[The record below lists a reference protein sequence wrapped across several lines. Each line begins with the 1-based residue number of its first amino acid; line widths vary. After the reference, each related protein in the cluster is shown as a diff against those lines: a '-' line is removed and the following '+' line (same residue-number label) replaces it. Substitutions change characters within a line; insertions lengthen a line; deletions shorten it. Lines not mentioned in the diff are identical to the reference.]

1 MSTDVLGPPYTAR
14 TIPLPPDDEGE
25 VVATLVHRP
34 APEPTGR
41 AVLYLH
47 GFDDYFFQDH
57 VAEFW
62 VTEGYAFYA
71 LDLRKYGRSLLP
83 HQTPNFCTDLAEY
96 DAELDE
102 AVRIIRDED
111 GHGSLTVVG
120 HSTGGLVAALWADR
134 RPGTVDALVLNSPW
148 FDLNRPWLDRTVLS
162 RAINALGARRPRQI
176 LQKDLPPHYTRSI
189 HRDHAGEWD
198 FDLTWKR
205 INAFPIRAGWMR
217 AIRQGH
223 ARLARGLD
231 VGCPALVACSTRS
244 TSPTEW
250 SDEIYTA
257 DAVLNVRHIARR
269 APLLGR
275 HVTIVRIPDGV
286 HDLALSGPKAR
297 EVYFDEVRRWCRA
310 YAAPAA

>member
-1 MSTDVLGPPYTAR
+1 MTTDVLGPPYTAR

-25 VVATLVHRP
+25 VVATLVHRQ
-34 APEPTGR
+34 APEPTRR
-41 AVLYLH
+41 AALYLH

-71 LDLRKYGRSLLP
+71 LDLRKYGRSLRP

-111 GHGSLTVVG
+111 GHTSVTVTG
-120 HSTGGLVAALWADR
+120 HSTGGLIAALWADR
-134 RPGTVDALVLNSPW
+134 RPGRVDALVLNSPW
-148 FDLNRPWLDRTVLS
+148 FDLNRHWLDRTVTT
-162 RAINALGARRPRQI
+162 RAVNALGARRPRQI
-176 LQKDLPPHYTRSI
+176 VQKGLPPHYTRSI

-198 FDLTWKR
+198 FNLEWKR

-217 AIRQGH
+217 AVRHGH

-231 VGCPALVACSTRS
+231 IGCPVLVACSARS
-244 TSPTEW
+244 APSTKWTE
-250 SDEIYTA
+250 EIYTA
-257 DAVLNVRHIARR
+257 DAVLNVQHIVRR

-275 HVTIVRIPDGV
+275 HVTIVQIQDGI

-297 EVYFDEVRRWCRA
+297 ETYFDEVRRWCGA
-310 YAAPAA
+310 YVAPAA